1 MADLTT
7 TPRRNW
13 LQRLTGRGGPII
25 PVVRLHGV
33 IAAEQRQG
41 RLNITTVAPLLRR
54 AFAIKSAPVV
64 AVVVNSPGGSPV
76 QSRLISKH
84 IRDLADQHGKKVIVF
99 VEDAAASGGY
109 FIAVAGDE
117 IIVDPSSIV
126 GSIGV
131 IMAGF
136 GFVGAIDKLGIERR
150 VHTAG
155 RNKSTL
161 DPFLPEQPE
170 DVERIKRFE
179 LEIHQVFIDHVK
191 ARRGTRLKASDDELF
206 TGEWWTGLRG
216 VELGL
221 VDSIGDLHATLRE
234 RYGPRIQLKFIE
246 PKRSWFGLPRLSFS
260 AGWSGDLAATV
271 EDRAVWARF
280 GL

>member
-7 TPRRNW
+7 PKRNW
-13 LQRLTGRGGPII
+13 LQRLTGRGRTVI

-41 RLNITTVAPLLRR
+41 RLNIASVAPLLKR
-54 AFAIKSAPVV
+54 AFAYKSAPVI
-64 AVVVNSPGGSPV
+64 AIIVNSPGGSPV
-76 QSRLISKH
+76 QSRLIAKR
-84 IRDLADQHGKKVIVF
+84 IRDLADEHGKPVLVF

-136 GFVGAIDKLGIERR
+136 GFVGALEKLGIERR

-155 RNKSTL
+155 NNKSTL
-161 DPFLPEQPE
+161 DPFLPEKAS
-170 DVERIKRFE
+170 DIERIKQFE
-179 LEIHQVFIDHVK
+179 LDIHGVFIDVVK
-191 ARRGTRLKASDDELF
+191 QRRGNRLKAADEVLF
-206 TGEWWTGLRG
+206 TGEWWTGMRG

-221 VDSIGDLHATLRE
+221 VDAIGDLHETLHS
-234 RYGPRIQLKFIE
+234 RYGPHLDLKVIE
-246 PKRSWFGLPRLSFS
+246 PKRSWFGLPRLGFA
-260 AGWSGDLAATV
+260 AGLSGDIAATI
-271 EDRAVWARF
+271 EDRSIWARF

>member
-1 MADLTT
+1 MAELTT
-7 TPRRNW
+7 TRRNL
-13 LQRLTGRGGPII
+13 LQRLTGRGGAII

-41 RLNITTVAPLLRR
+41 RLNIATVAPLLKR
-54 AFAIKSAPVV
+54 AFAIKSAPAV
-64 AVVVNSPGGSPV
+64 AIVVNSPGGSPV

-84 IRDLADQHGKKVIVF
+84 IRDLADQHGKPVLVF

-161 DPFLPEQPE
+161 DPFLPENQE

-179 LEIHQVFIDHVK
+179 LDIHQVFIDHVK
-191 ARRGTRLKASDDELF
+191 ARRGARLRASDDALF

-216 VELGL
+216 VDLGL
-221 VDSIGDLHATLRE
+221 VDAIGALHATLRQ
-234 RYGPRIQLKFIE
+234 RYGDEVQLKIIA
-246 PKRSWFGLPRLSFS
+246 PKRSWFGLPRLSFA
-260 AGWSGDLAATV
+260 AGWSNELAATV
-271 EDRAVWARF
+271 EDRAAWARF

>member
-1 MADLTT
+1 MADVT
-7 TPRRNW
+7 TPKRNW
-13 LQRLTGRGGPII
+13 LQRLLGRGRITI

-41 RLNITTVAPLLRR
+41 RLNIATVAPLLER
-54 AFAIKSAPVV
+54 AFAIKAAPVV
-64 AVVVNSPGGSPV
+64 AIIVNSPGGSPV
-76 QSRLISKH
+76 QSRLIAKR
-84 IRDLADQHGKKVIVF
+84 IRDLADEHHKPVLVF

-136 GFVGAIDKLGIERR
+136 GFVGALDKLGIERR

-155 RNKSTL
+155 NNKSTL
-161 DPFLPEQPE
+161 DPFLPEKKS
-170 DVERIKRFE
+170 DIERIKQFE
-179 LEIHQVFIDHVK
+179 TDIHNVFIDVVK
-191 ARRGTRLKASDDELF
+191 SRRGARLKGADDVLF
-206 TGEWWTGLRG
+206 TGEWWTGIRG

-221 VDSIGDLHATLRE
+221 VDAIGDLHETLHT
-234 RYGPRIQLKFIE
+234 RYGPYLNLKVIE
-246 PKRSWFGLPRLSFS
+246 PRRNWFGLPRIGFA
-260 AGWSGDLAATV
+260 AGLSGDIAATI
-271 EDRAVWARF
+271 EDRAAWARF

>member
-7 TPRRNW
+7 PKRNW
-13 LQRLTGRGGPII
+13 LQRLTGRGRTVI

-41 RLNITTVAPLLRR
+41 RLNIASVAPLLKR
-54 AFAIKSAPVV
+54 AFAYKSAPVI
-64 AVVVNSPGGSPV
+64 AIIVNSPGGSPV
-76 QSRLISKH
+76 QSRLIAKR
-84 IRDLADQHGKKVIVF
+84 IRDLADEHGKPVLVF

-136 GFVGAIDKLGIERR
+136 GFVGALEKLGIERR

-155 RNKSTL
+155 NNKSTL
-161 DPFLPEQPE
+161 DPFLPEKAS
-170 DVERIKRFE
+170 DIERIKQFE
-179 LEIHQVFIDHVK
+179 LDIHGVFIDVVK
-191 ARRGTRLKASDDELF
+191 QRRGTRLKAADEVLF
-206 TGEWWTGLRG
+206 TGEWWTGMRG

-221 VDSIGDLHATLRE
+221 VDAIGDLHETLHS
-234 RYGPRIQLKFIE
+234 RYGPHLDLKVIE
-246 PKRSWFGLPRLSFS
+246 PKRSWFGLPRLGFA
-260 AGWSGDLAATV
+260 AGLSGDIAATI
-271 EDRAVWARF
+271 EDRSIWARF

>member
-1 MADLTT
+1 MAELTA
-7 TPRRNW
+7 PKRNW
-13 LQRLTGRGGPII
+13 LQRLIGRGRTVI

-41 RLNITTVAPLLRR
+41 RLNIATVAPLLKR

-64 AVVVNSPGGSPV
+64 AIVVNSPGGSPV
-76 QSRLISKH
+76 QSRLIAKR
-84 IRDLADQHGKKVIVF
+84 IRDLADQHHKPVLVF

-136 GFVGAIDKLGIERR
+136 GFVGTLQKLGIERR

-155 RNKSTL
+155 NNKSTL
-161 DPFLPEQPE
+161 DPFLPEKAT
-170 DVERIKRFE
+170 DVERIKQFE
-179 LEIHQVFIDHVK
+179 IDIHNVFIDVVK
-191 ARRGTRLKASDDELF
+191 SRRGARLKGADETLF
-206 TGEWWTGLRG
+206 TGEWWTGIRA
-216 VELGL
+216 VDLGL
-221 VDSIGDLHATLRE
+221 ADALGDMHETLTT
-234 RYGPRIQLKFIE
+234 RYGRHIVLKVIE
-246 PKRSWFGLPRLSFS
+246 PKRSWFGVPRLGFA
-260 AGWSGDLAATV
+260 AGLGADVAATI
-271 EDRAVWARF
+271 EDRSLWARF

>member
-1 MADLTT
+1 MDDPAA
-7 TPRRNW
+7 PKRNW
-13 LQRLTGRGGPII
+13 LQRLTGRGKTVI

-33 IAAEQRQG
+33 IAADQRQG
-41 RLNITTVAPLLRR
+41 RLNIATVAPLLKR
-54 AFAIKSAPVV
+54 AFAIKSAPAIAIVI
-64 AVVVNSPGGSPV
+64 NSPGGSPV
-76 QSRLISKH
+76 QSRLISKR
-84 IRDLADQHGKKVIVF
+84 IRDLADEHGKPVIVF

-136 GFVGAIDKLGIERR
+136 GFVGALEKLGIERR

-155 RNKSTL
+155 NNKSTL
-161 DPFLPEQPE
+161 DPFLPEKAS
-170 DVERIKRFE
+170 DIERIKQFE
-179 LEIHQVFIDHVK
+179 LDIHQVFIDHVK
-191 ARRGTRLKASDDELF
+191 AGRTGRLKAADEVLF
-206 TGEWWTGLRG
+206 TGEWWTGMRG

-221 VDSIGDLHATLRE
+221 VDAIGDLHETLRS
-234 RYGPRIQLKFIE
+234 RYGKDVDLRLIE
-246 PKRSWFGLPRLSFS
+246 PKRPWFGLPRIGFS
-260 AGWSGDLAATV
+260 TAGLTGDIAATI
-271 EDRAVWARF
+271 EDRAVWARL